1 MDTGVFLLRVV
12 IGLFFV
18 GHGAQKLFG
27 WFDGHGIEGTGGF
40 FDSLGYRPGKVFAV
54 IAGLTEFF
62 GGVLLV
68 LGLFTP
74 LAAAAII
81 GVMLNAAVSV
91 HAKNGPWITNGG
103 WEYTA
108 ILAASA
114 AAIAFSGPGSAS
126 LDSAFGLYADGVP
139 AGLTA
144 IVLGLAVGVLTSVYR
159 RVALHSPQHAG
170 GRDVQATA

>member
-1 MDTGVFLLRVV
+1 MDIGILLLRVV
-12 IGLFFV
+12 IGLFFA

-27 WFDGHGIEGTGGF
+27 WFDGHGLEGTGGF
-40 FDSLGYRPGKVFAV
+40 FDKLGYRPGKVFAV
-54 IAGLTEFF
+54 IAGASEFG

-68 LGLFTP
+68 LGLLTP
-74 LAAAAII
+74 VGAAAII
-81 GVMLNAAVSV
+81 GVMLNAAVAV

-108 ILAASA
+108 ILATAA
-114 AAIAFSGPGSAS
+114 AAIAFAGPGAAS
-126 LDSAFGLYADGVP
+126 LDYAFGVYEDGIA

-144 IVLGLAVGVLTSVYR
+144 IALGLLAGVMTTAYR
-159 RVALHSPQHAG
+159 RSTMQAPASH